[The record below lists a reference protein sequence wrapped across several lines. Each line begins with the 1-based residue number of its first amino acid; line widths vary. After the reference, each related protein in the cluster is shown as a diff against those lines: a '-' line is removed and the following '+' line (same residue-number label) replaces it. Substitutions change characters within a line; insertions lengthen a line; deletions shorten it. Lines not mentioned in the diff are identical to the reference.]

1 MTYWRHKTKEAL
13 YIQPLFTLSGVNNQR
28 SAGGSVSKMAQIAFI
43 LLCHKD
49 PAAIIQQ
56 AGQLTAVGDFVA
68 IHFDARAPREAFEAI
83 QTGLKDNPNVTFARK
98 RIKCGWGEWSL
109 VQATLYAVE
118 AAVAAFPRATHFYM
132 VSGDCMAIK
141 SAAFAHRFLEDDD
154 VDYIESFDFFESDW
168 IKTGIKEERL
178 VYRHYFNERQQK
190 TLFYA
195 SLRTQRRLGLDRPI
209 PSDIQ
214 VMIGSQWWCLRRRT
228 IEWILS
234 MTRKRPDVMRFF
246 RTTWIPDETFFQTL
260 VRHLV
265 PEAEIRTRT
274 LTFLMFSD
282 YGMPVTF
289 YNDHFD
295 LLLSQ
300 DYLFARKISP
310 EAKDLKT
317 RLGQLYASDRDDFR
331 ISNEGRRL
339 FQFLTG
345 RGRIGR
351 RFAPRFWETDTSVG
365 RERELLIVACKK
377 WHVAKRLV
385 GSIKHHTNIPAI
397 DYLFNEEATALP
409 DLGGIQT
416 TLAKRTRHRRALMR
430 MLFDYYETDR
440 MIICLDSGNLDL
452 MQDFFGDRSTTRLL
466 EVECVFTDD
475 YLVGHARRVGLA
487 GDETSAETLQQLLP
501 TIRYDMIYESDR
513 LRDAS
518 LSNHLRLRQAGTRE
532 ENTAALASF
541 LSVSHDVADSI
552 AETPHLFAD

>member
-1 MTYWRHKTKEAL
+1 
-13 YIQPLFTLSGVNNQR
+13 
-28 SAGGSVSKMAQIAFI
+28 MAKIAFI

-49 PAAIIQQ
+49 PDAIIQQ
-56 AGQLTAVGDFVA
+56 ATQLTAAGDVIA
-68 IHFDARAPREAFEAI
+68 IHFDARAPAEAYKAI
-83 QTGLKDNPNVTFARK
+83 RKGLADNPAVTFARR
-98 RIKCGWGEWSL
+98 RIRCGWGEWSL

-132 VSGDCMAIK
+132 LSGDCMAIK
-141 SAAFAHRFLEDDD
+141 SAAFAHRHLDETDA
-154 VDYIESFDFFESDW
+154 DYIESFDFFDSDW
-168 IKTGIKEERL
+168 IKTGIREERL
-178 VYRHYFNERQQK
+178 IYRHMFNERTQK
-190 TLFYA
+190 RLFYA
-195 SLRTQRRLGLDRPI
+195 SLNAQRRLGLQRVV

-228 IEWILS
+228 IEAI
-234 MTRKRPDVMRFF
+234 MDFTRQRPDVMRFF
-246 RTTWIPDETFFQTL
+246 RSTWIPDETFFQTL

-265 PEAEIRTRT
+265 PEAEMRTRT
-274 LTFLMFSD
+274 LTFLLFTD

-289 YNDHFD
+289 HNDHYD

-310 EAKDLKT
+310 DARELKQ
-317 RLGQLYASDRDDFR
+317 RLGMLYASGRDDFR

-339 FQFLTG
+339 FAFLTG

-351 RFAPRFWETDTSVG
+351 RFAPRFWETDTSLG

-397 DYLFNEEATALP
+397 DYLFNEADTVLP

-440 MIICLDSGNLDL
+440 LIICLDTANLDL
-452 MQDFFGDRSTTRLL
+452 MQDFFADRSTTRLL
-466 EVECVFTDD
+466 EVECTFTDN
-475 YLVGHARRVGLA
+475 YLTGHARRVGLA
-487 GDETSAETLQQLLP
+487 GEETSSDTLAQLLP
-501 TIRYDMIYESDR
+501 TIRYDVVYESDR
-513 LRDAS
+513 IRDA
-518 LSNHLRLRQAGTRE
+518 NFPHHGRIRQEASVGD
-532 ENTAALASF
+532 NTDALAQF
-541 LSVSHDVADSI
+541 LSVGHDTARGV
-552 AETPHLFAD
+552 AETPYLFVD